1 MLILLQSYLLGTEQN
16 LMKVDFQINPV
27 DVNAYYFVKV
37 LTQPLDVF
45 FHKVK
50 KYFTFIKVKIQLHKN
65 K

>member
-1 MLILLQSYLLGTEQN
+1 
-16 LMKVDFQINPV
+16 MKVDFQINPV

-50 KYFTFIKVKIQLHKN
+50 KYFTFIEVKIQLHKN